1 MSEGVRV
8 GGMDEMMTECVHP
21 SLTIITITISDPLD
35 VVRIGSV
42 RGASSSSYT
51 IVGERIGV
59 TAAKYSYE
67 LKETRVFLYQ
77 VNWHSSCAVVVR

>member
-1 MSEGVRV
+1 
-8 GGMDEMMTECVHP
+8 MDEMMTECVHP
-21 SLTIITITISDPLD
+21 SLTITISDPLD

-59 TAAKYSYE
+59 TSAKYSYE

-77 VNWHSSCAVVVR
+77 VNWHSSCAVAVR